1 MFLRNPN
8 HRAARER
15 YRALQAEQTAATKPS
30 KGDVVR
36 VRRETAA
43 VEVVRVLD
51 TFTSAASGIP
61 MLTVRNAPFG
71 IQTFTVRADAV
82 LDDDEPDDR
91 HDAVDCSGPCE
102 THRVERAAARDNEWE
117 WAVAS

>member
-1 MFLRNPN
+1 MFHRNPN

-15 YRALQAEQTAATKPS
+15 YRALQAEQTGPRV
-30 KGDVVR
+30 GDVIR
-36 VRRETAA
+36 VRRDSAA

-51 TFTSAASGIP
+51 TFTSPASGIP

-71 IQTFTVRADAV
+71 IQTFTVRADAA
-82 LDDDEPDDR
+82 LDEDEPDTR
-91 HDAVDCSGPCE
+91 HDAVDCIGPCE

>member
-1 MFLRNPN
+1 MFRHNPN

-15 YRALQAEQTAATKPS
+15 YRALQAEPTEPTGPR
-30 KGDVVR
+30 KGDVIR
-36 VRRETAA
+36 VRRDTAA

-71 IQTFTVRADAV
+71 IQTFNVRADAV
-82 LDDDEPDDR
+82 LDEDEPDAR
-91 HDAVDCSGPCE
+91 HDAVDCVGPCE